1 MAWKCSCGLVNGG
14 TNKFCPGALTWKSI
28 EHKQV
33 TANSPDWVMSY
44 LVAKELGM
52 TPQEELFAK
61 FYNQEKLLVK
71 DMDHVTFQ
79 EHRNGLQKIA
89 FEARAKLS
97 AADDENKERKAKV
110 SNKEWLVS
118 STSSVVGEYDV
129 TNAINVVQKRAAR
142 MSKMDKLREQ
152 LQKAGIDEETIR
164 EMVSNLEKKATDGK
178 LKTVTFT
185 KPTVDI
191 SAIQVSTEKVEKSTT
206 PFDPASLSFACKVCK
221 QNPCRCDGLTPVLK

>member
-14 TNKFCPGALTWKSI
+14 TNKYCPGALTWKSI

-79 EHRNGLQKIA
+79 EHRNQLQKIA

-97 AADDENKERKAKV
+97 AADDENKERKGKV

-118 STSSVVGEYDV
+118 STSSVVGEFDV
-129 TNAINVVQKRAAR
+129 TNAINVVEKRKAR

-152 LQKAGIDEETIR
+152 LQKAGIDNETIR
-164 EMVSNLEKKATDGK
+164 TMIAGLESKATDGK
-178 LKTVTFT
+178 LKTVTFH
-185 KPTVDI
+185 KPSDEI
-191 SAIQVSTEKVEKSTT
+191 SAVQVRTEKAENIT